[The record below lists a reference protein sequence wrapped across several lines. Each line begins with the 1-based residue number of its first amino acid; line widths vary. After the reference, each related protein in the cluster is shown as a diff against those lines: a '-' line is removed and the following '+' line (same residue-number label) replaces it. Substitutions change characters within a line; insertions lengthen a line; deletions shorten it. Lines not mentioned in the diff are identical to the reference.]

1 MKLRYIAVLAIGALA
16 ALPLMA
22 QQAPKTDAPAKPAD
36 KVAAHKDDAKTKK
49 DHDASAAVNPASG
62 FWAALR
68 TIVVADM
75 VMGLDNVLAVAGAAH
90 GSFLLVALGLLISVP
105 IMVLN

>member
-1 MKLRYIAVLAIGALA
+1 MKLRYTAVLAIGALA

-49 DHDASAAVNPASG
+49 DHDASANKDTANAR
-62 FWAALR
+62 AAAREAKKGKELEEE
-68 TIVVADM
+68 THP
-75 VMGLDNVLAVAGAAH
+75 L
-90 GSFLLVALGLLISVP
+90 
-105 IMVLN
+105 

>member
-1 MKLRYIAVLAIGALA
+1 MKLRYTAVLAIGALA

-49 DHDASAAVNPASG
+49 DHDVSANKDTANAR
-62 FWAALR
+62 AAAREAKKGKELEEE
-68 TIVVADM
+68 THP
-75 VMGLDNVLAVAGAAH
+75 L
-90 GSFLLVALGLLISVP
+90 
-105 IMVLN
+105 